1 MLFSGGGRCV
11 GPIYKKQW
19 ESYHGTRMQQ
29 QSSFCR
35 RRNSRRCRLVFEDT
49 VDSNCIRCTSSMS
62 SEYVTRS
69 RNKKPRL
76 YIIVYTRKN
85 IMTIY
90 KNKKKKKK
98 KKHQPLLLLLLLKI
112 DSFVFVIY
120 KCFSFCCVFSPF
132 AAAFL
137 SLLLSHFAF
146 RIRRFYFTFWRV
158 AFGSRNGAVVVFAF
172 ASRPPLSLLGF
183 HATAADWCV
192 PISLFFL
199 FLFSYFRLN
208 YCDSKRPNSSGRER
222 EREREKA
229 DRIS

>member
-1 MLFSGGGRCV
+1 MHIVNVLRICDAFT
-11 GPIYKKQW
+11 KQKAA
-19 ESYHGTRMQQ
+19 
-29 QSSFCR
+29 
-35 RRNSRRCRLVFEDT
+35 V
-49 VDSNCIRCTSSMS
+49 I
-62 SEYVTRS
+62 
-69 RNKKPRL
+69 

-90 KNKKKKKK
+90 KKKKK
-98 KKHQPLLLLLLLKI
+98 KKHQPLLLLLKI